1 MSDEIAGYNAAA
13 DYKNFGLG
21 ALFGMNVNQ
30 KIAFNAGLG
39 LDFASAKVSAGA
51 DEDLKVTNFALSG
64 TFIYTFKEAKDL
76 TVKGYAFY
84 DGVYGDVK
92 MDMDIMGHKESV
104 KTSTGTTE
112 FGVGVKAQ
120 YKPTSLFTY
129 GFYLECPWTVG
140 VTKPEEG
147 DSVTAS
153 SWDLEMGNG
162 LSFTL
167 KPEKVYMNLGLLTEF
182 PSISK
187 IDDNDATFGNFRN
200 SYCGGLTFLVTPE
213 IRIDLSA
220 LITPEDGIS
229 FKDVWEERF
238 NISLRA
244 KF

>member
-1 MSDEIAGYNAAA
+1 
-13 DYKNFGLG
+13 
-21 ALFGMNVNQ
+21 
-30 KIAFNAGLG
+30 
-39 LDFASAKVSAGA
+39 
-51 DEDLKVTNFALSG
+51 
-64 TFIYTFKEAKDL
+64 
-76 TVKGYAFY
+76 
-84 DGVYGDVK
+84 
-92 MDMDIMGHKESV
+92 
-104 KTSTGTTE
+104 
-112 FGVGVKAQ
+112 
-120 YKPTSLFTY
+120 
-129 GFYLECPWTVG
+129 
-140 VTKPEEG
+140 
-147 DSVTAS
+147 
-153 SWDLEMGNG
+153 MGNG

-229 FKDVWEERF
+229 FKDVWEQNF